1 MYIKKYL
8 KYKYKYLILKYYNI
22 IGGSCDLDTRIKL
35 DNIFIN
41 HILMSKNIKKKDLL
55 HLIYDKIKSDYKE
68 NKHQQFIEAVKFIGS
83 QIFSNKSFGPEST
96 DKFSLFY
103 LTNHFEKSFFKLHEL
118 LD

>member
-41 HILMSKNIKKKDLL
+41 HILMFKNIKKKDLL
-55 HLIYDKIKSDYKE
+55 NFIYNKIKLDYKE
-68 NKHQQFIEAVKFIGS
+68 DYNQKFYKTMKFIGN
-83 QIFSNKSFGPEST
+83 QIFANKSLAPKADE
-96 DKFSLFY
+96 KNPKFY
-103 LTNHFEKSFFKLHEL
+103 LTDHFQEIFFKLHNS